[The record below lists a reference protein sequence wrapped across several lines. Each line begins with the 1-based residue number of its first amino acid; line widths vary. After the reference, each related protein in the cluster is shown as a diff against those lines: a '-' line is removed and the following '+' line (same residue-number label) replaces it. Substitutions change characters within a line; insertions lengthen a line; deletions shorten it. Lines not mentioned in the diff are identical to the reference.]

1 MSTPRLNGCNGAIS
15 LSFDDGSQTQLDIA
29 IPILDEFDLRGTF
42 YINPRDTSNLNPWR
56 QVGLNGHEIGN
67 HTIQHICTQNFDW
80 AAQKTL
86 ETSTLDEIEAD
97 VVEAERRL
105 QELLPEQP
113 NRTFCYPC
121 YQNYVGQGLNR
132 KSYVPMIARH
142 FPAARGTGETANH
155 PLFTDLHYLTSWIVA
170 GWMTGEDLC
179 KAAETTDSH
188 QRWIIFVFH
197 GFQDGLASVWN
208 PAGTYHAGAFSG
220 GEFRKLCEFLVDNR
234 HRLWTDTVV
243 NVSQSIIDWRKSL

>member
-1 MSTPRLNGCNGAIS
+1 MSTPWLNGCNGAIS
-15 LSFDDGSQTQLDIA
+15 LSFDDGSQAQLDIA

-42 YINPRDTSNLNPWR
+42 YINPRDTSNLDQWR
-56 QVGLNGHEIGN
+56 RVGLNGHEIGN

-170 GWMTGEDLC
+170 GLMTGEDLC

-234 HRLWTDTVV
+234 HRLWTDTVL
-243 NVSQSIIDWRKSL
+243 NISQSIIDWRKSL